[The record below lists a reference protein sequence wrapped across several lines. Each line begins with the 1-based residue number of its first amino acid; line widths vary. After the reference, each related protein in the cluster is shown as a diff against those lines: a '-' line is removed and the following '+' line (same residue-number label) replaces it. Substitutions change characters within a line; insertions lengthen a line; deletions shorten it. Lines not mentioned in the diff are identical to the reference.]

1 MDKVGLHDSNDL
13 ARSRIGRN
21 QRIQGLW
28 FTPER
33 DHKSPTGAA
42 HFSGE
47 YKQFLSCTLLLLSGN
62 GSVAENEEKEQE

>member
-13 ARSRIGRN
+13 ARSRIGCN

-33 DHKSPTGAA
+33 DHKPPTGAA

-47 YKQFLSCTLLLLSGN
+47 FKQFLPCTFLLGS
-62 GSVAENEEKEQE
+62 GSVAENDEKGQE